1 MIFLKVATTRANNA
15 TSLYIDQSINSTL
28 IVAGLALMM
37 KLLMLSDEKLTQ
49 MEAARKY
56 FVPTVTAILGMFLKE
71 RD

>member
-1 MIFLKVATTRANNA
+1 
-15 TSLYIDQSINSTL
+15 
-28 IVAGLALMM
+28 VAGLALMM